1 MYLRVSAKRHV
12 VMMSTTTYFGS
23 FICEFVS
30 TYRYL
35 GVFDIVA
42 ESCFE
47 KKIWRFFLT
56 PKTHG

>member
-42 ESCFE
+42 ESCFK
-47 KKIWRFFLT
+47 KKI
-56 PKTHG
+56 